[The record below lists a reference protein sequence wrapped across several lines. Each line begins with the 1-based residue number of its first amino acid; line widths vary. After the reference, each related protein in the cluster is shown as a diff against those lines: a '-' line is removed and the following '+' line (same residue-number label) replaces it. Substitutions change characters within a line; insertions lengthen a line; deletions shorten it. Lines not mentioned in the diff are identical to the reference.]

1 MVPVSFFLL
10 SQPRPPV
17 QLLLQS
23 LSLSATNS
31 RWSERMKAE
40 DPAYFDRLKNQQ
52 APKYLWIGCA
62 DSRVPVSWRW
72 RASWF
77 FRATASERARVV
89 GGLFSFFFRFRP
101 WGFLLSLLLLFLFL
115 FSSRLHSLCLSLSLN
130 HSNSIKTNRPGQP
143 NPRPSPW
150 RGLCPGEREK
160 EKEESKKRKSRSRS
174 SLAHPRFFFKKKKK
188 PFFLLSQNSS
198 SATSATSP
206 STAI

>member
-17 QLLLQS
+17 QLLQS

-89 GGLFSFFFRFRP
+89 GGLFSFFFVFAL
-101 WGFLLSLLLLFLFL
+101 GAFFFLFFSFSSSSLSLSLSLLLTPS
-115 FSSRLHSLCLSLSLN
+115 FSLSLSLSQSFQFDKN
-130 HSNSIKTNRPGQP
+130 KSTRPT
-143 NPRPSPW
+143 
-150 RGLCPGEREK
+150 K
-160 EKEESKKRKSRSRS
+160 
-174 SLAHPRFFFKKKKK
+174 
-188 PFFLLSQNSS
+188 S
-198 SATSATSP
+198 SAFTLARSLSR
-206 STAI
+206 